1 MFSSYVNSI
10 MKRKLNEWQNLFDS
24 PYVQGHP
31 RNNVDT
37 RLPSWNDSRSLS
49 SRRKRKSCISP
60 QSWWTSTWWRT
71 VCTGLARSSPDTCQE
86 TSSSWLWT
94 SPSRSIDRSPM
105 NLLGWSRRTRRERLP
120 KRGSSRSIF
129 SGRSSLFPCW
139 KMNQRFLC
147 FVLKFPSRIFGYYSR
162 RFFFFLS
169 FFLNKE
175 NVALFYVHRIVKIIR
190 KM

>member
-1 MFSSYVNSI
+1 

-31 RNNVDT
+31 RNNIDT

-94 SPSRSIDRSPM
+94 SSSRSIDRSPM

-139 KMNQRFLC
+139 KMNQRFLWM
-147 FVLKFPSRIFGYYSR
+147 FRSQISFPNFRLLFSEI
-162 RFFFFLS
+162 FFFS
-169 FFLNKE
+169 FFLFK
-175 NVALFYVHRIVKIIR
+175 
-190 KM
+190 